1 MREIR
6 FVDRIFIKTSNR
18 IFAVISLNYFFFVI
32 GTNNLTGKLQII
44 QVFQYFYSDLD
55 SITLSKLVQKR
66 FVNNSNRT
74 WHREQIRVHSYTN
87 ENLSAILELSNW
99 LKSKFHIDSH
109 SRMSRSIIIRC
120 FEGWKI
126 CFLQI
131 WWPRLKFNFY
141 LYWTF

>member
-6 FVDRIFIKTSNR
+6 FVDRIFIKTSNK
-18 IFAVISLNYFFFVI
+18 IFCYFSQLLFFII
-32 GTNNLTGKLQII
+32 GTNNLTEKLQII

-87 ENLSAILELSNW
+87 ENLSAILEVSNW
-99 LKSKFHIDSH
+99 SKSKFHIDSH

-120 FEGWKI
+120 LRG
-126 CFLQI
+126 
-131 WWPRLKFNFY
+131 LKNFFR
-141 LYWTF
+141 TNRDRD

>member
-32 GTNNLTGKLQII
+32 GTNNLTEKLQIV

-87 ENLSAILELSNW
+87 ENLSAILEVSNW
-99 LKSKFHIDSH
+99 SKSKFHIDSH
-109 SRMSRSIIIRC
+109 SRMSRLIIIQC
-120 FEGWKI
+120 LGGLKKTEIKI
-126 CFLQI
+126 
-131 WWPRLKFNFY
+131 
-141 LYWTF
+141 